1 MASGR
6 NFFAQIDYA
15 VVGPTWFH
23 VMQTDNSRM
32 SLFGAPMAYDK
43 TDRDRYST
51 VNVRLGIETDNMTFA
66 AYAKNATDE
75 DYLAEVI
82 PAPEFGGVFAHPGPQ
97 RRVGLEVTYQ
107 F

>member
-1 MASGR
+1 MSSGR
-6 NFFAQIDYA
+6 DFFAQLDYA

-23 VMQTDNSRM
+23 VMQTDNSRN

-43 TDRDRYST
+43 TDREKYYTINLR
-51 VNVRLGIETDNMTFA
+51 VGIKTDNMSIVAF
-66 AYAKNATDE
+66 AKNLTDE

-82 PAPEFGGVFAHPGPQ
+82 PAVEFGGVFAHPGP
-97 RRVGLEVTYQ
+97 RKRIGLEVTYQ